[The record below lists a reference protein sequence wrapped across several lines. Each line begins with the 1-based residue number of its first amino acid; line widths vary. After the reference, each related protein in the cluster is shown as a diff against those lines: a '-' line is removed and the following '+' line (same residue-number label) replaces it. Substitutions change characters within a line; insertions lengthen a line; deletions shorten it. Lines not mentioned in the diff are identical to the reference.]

1 MEKPEFFRF
10 MEYFD
15 TRDCVWEM
23 FQDNKEPLFL
33 ADDFDPYAVVKF
45 NLLETSVRDLCHG
58 LGYALKPPKQRG
70 TIFDL
75 RNPQDKPIQD
85 VLDIGQVSV
94 PGAEP
99 IRVRA

>member
-1 MEKPEFFRF
+1 MKAKLAAIKVQVQSH
-10 MEYFD
+10 
-15 TRDCVWEM
+15 VWEM

-70 TIFDL
+70 TMFDL
-75 RNPQDKPIQD
+75 RRDCAPRGHVWTPVI
-85 VLDIGQVSV
+85 VSKY
-94 PGAEP
+94 AK
-99 IRVRA
+99 